1 MSTKVQ
7 NWWTKIIKLR
17 ILYFSSK
24 VIVWT
29 WLSNFGKWAVEFFRF
44 QLSTKRIFY
53 TTILWLFNYLSLSLL
68 PISVSVLTLI
78 SLLFLQH
85 FKFQFDVS
93 LLRFSWVDFFFYI
106 PTYLIWKLVS
116 IWLISCLKPYLIVG
130 FHSSRYH

>member
-7 NWWTKIIKLR
+7 NWWTKIFKLR

-53 TTILWLFNYLSLSLL
+53 TTILWLFNYFSLSLSCLSLSLFL
-68 PISVSVLTLI
+68 LSFHYYFFSISNFNLLSRYCDSVELT
-78 SLLFLQH
+78 
-85 FKFQFDVS
+85 
-93 LLRFSWVDFFFYI
+93 FFYI
-106 PTYLIWKLVS
+106 PTYLIWKFVS